1 MNEIARPI
9 EVITQE
15 IRFYKLQ
22 AGTSIIEIGKRL
34 LEAKQCLPHG
44 KWGEWLQSEAEFSE
58 RTAQNFMRIAR
69 EYQNPQMLADMGN
82 SASKALLLLSLPPE
96 EREGFVAEA
105 HEVGGESKTAAE
117 MTTKEMEEL
126 LKQLEAERA
135 EKEKL
140 QGQLELFEDEAQKKL
155 DDELDA
161 ALAAHEDEMDA
172 ACARRDEAEQARKTA
187 EERAERLETEL
198 EELRRK
204 AEQAPEPDESELERI
219 RTEAEK
225 AAAEAVQKKLDK
237 AKKDLEKARTEAKE
251 AQAAVE
257 AHEAAQKEAEEAAQK
272 TREEMK
278 RLEAETEKK
287 LKAAGSSGITRFKVC
302 FESVQYEINRM
313 LGFIADVEESEGP
326 EEAGKLRNAL
336 AALCRSILEGIEE
349 A

>member
-44 KWGEWLQSEAEFSE
+44 KWGDWLQSEAEFSE

-155 DDELDA
+155 DDELNA

-172 ACARRDEAEQARKTA
+172 ACARRDEAEQARKEA

-204 AEQAPEPDESELERI
+204 AEQPPEPDESELERI

-237 AKKDLEKARTEAKE
+237 AKKDLEKARTKAKE

-287 LKAAGSSGITRFKVC
+287 LKAAGSSGIARFKVC

-313 LGFIADVEESEGP
+313 LGFIEDVEESEGA
-326 EEAGKLRNAL
+326 EEAEKLQNAL
-336 AALCRSILEGIEE
+336 AALCRSILEGVGGE
-349 A
+349 